1 MGQTLPACEKSS
13 GTRLGLA
20 SNYMYQLES
29 RREEVMEKGIEG
41 DEGGRE
47 GRYRYTALTRAG
59 VDLSCA
65 CTHRV
70 HGCDL

>member
-1 MGQTLPACEKSS
+1 MGQTLPSCEKSS
-13 GTRLGLA
+13 GTSLGLA
-20 SNYMYQLES
+20 SNYQES
-29 RREEVMEKGIEG
+29 RREDRGEGEGEG

-47 GRYRYTALTRAG
+47 GRYRYTALTWAG

-70 HGCDL
+70 HGCNL